1 MNIITGY
8 RAEPHYTNQQMRDEN
23 ISVYGDGVY
32 ILNIGSQMAA
42 TIVSANEISIADGL
56 VVAQGCTAEVARGTS
71 ESITVE
77 NGEQG
82 MLRKDLIVLRYTK
95 DASTNIEDMQLHIIK
110 GTSASTDPVRP
121 SHTSG
126 SIADGD
132 TLVEFPLYEV
142 NLSGITIQSVVL
154 LATKK
159 SIADKKSVDDLSA
172 KVGTGTLSTTAKNLI
187 GAVNELLGK
196 IGTGTLSTTT
206 KNLVGA
212 VNELLTKLGTG
223 TFSTTAKNAVGAI
236 NELLGKINTANS
248 NITAVTNRVS
258 SLETKTEG
266 LVSIRHWNINAGATQ
281 FLQLHAV
288 SMYIFVVNS
297 ASIDN
302 GMRGLYLVGVAGS
315 NALGIKAVSTAGS
328 VTVSDA
334 GSGLI
339 KFVNNGGATMR
350 LTMICTYGTSV

>member
-8 RAEPHYTNQQMRDEN
+8 MGEPHVTAQQDRDIN
-23 ISVYGDGVY
+23 SAIFTTGVY

-42 TIVSANEISIADGL
+42 TIVSANEIRIADGL

-77 NGEQG
+77 NGEQS

-121 SHTSG
+121 AHTSG

-172 KVGTGTLSTTAKNLI
+172 KVGTGTLFTTAKNLI

-196 IGTGTLSTTT
+196 IGTGTLSTTA

-212 VNELLTKLGTG
+212 VNELLTKVGTG
-223 TFSTTAKNAVGAI
+223 TFSTTSKNAVGAI
-236 NELLGKINTANS
+236 NELLS
-248 NITAVTNRVS
+248 NITAVANKAS
-258 SLETKTEG
+258 ALETKTEG
-266 LVSIRHWNINAGATQ
+266 FSGTLLLSVPNGETNYRRLNAVATYLVIVSTVANVDAMKGIYIVGVASNNAIGIKTVSNASSVTLFDQGNLLLGIRNAGA
-281 FLQLHAV
+281 
-288 SMYIFVVNS
+288 SYIRVN
-297 ASIDN
+297 IIT
-302 GMRGLYLVGVAGS
+302 LYGE
-315 NALGIKAVSTAGS
+315 AL
-328 VTVSDA
+328 
-334 GSGLI
+334 
-339 KFVNNGGATMR
+339 
-350 LTMICTYGTSV
+350 